1 MSVPYNHHEVEE
13 KWQAVWDNEKAFK
26 TSDDYTIDKKLN
38 FEQRCR
44 QFRKNF
50 PTTVQYLLN
59 VLLLMTIIINGS
71 GKSS

>member
-1 MSVPYNHHEVEE
+1 MSLPGQFFIINF
-13 KWQAVWDNEKAFK
+13 AI
-26 TSDDYTIDKKLN
+26 TIDKKLN

-50 PTTVQYLLN
+50 TTTVQYLLN